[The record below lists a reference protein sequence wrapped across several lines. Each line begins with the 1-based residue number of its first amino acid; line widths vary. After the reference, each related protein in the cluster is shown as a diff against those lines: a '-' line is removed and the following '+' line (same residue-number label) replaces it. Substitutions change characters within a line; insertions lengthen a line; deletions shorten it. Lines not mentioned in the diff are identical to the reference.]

1 MKRIPSVL
9 LALAI
14 TTFTVGFSTA
24 RAQQPASAL
33 DGIYAD
39 EQAQR
44 GGKVYADNCA
54 TCHGD
59 KLEGTNTGG
68 PALSG
73 KDFINGWNGMTAG
86 ELIDKI
92 SMDMPSNAPGTLKPD
107 QYADVMAYVLS
118 VNKYPAGKTPLPTTS
133 ATLKAV
139 KMLEPK

>member
-1 MKRIPSVL
+1 
-9 LALAI
+9 
-14 TTFTVGFSTA
+14 
-24 RAQQPASAL
+24 
-33 DGIYAD
+33 
-39 EQAQR
+39 
-44 GGKVYADNCA
+44 
-54 TCHGD
+54 
-59 KLEGTNTGG
+59 
-68 PALSG
+68 
-73 KDFINGWNGMTAG
+73 MTAG